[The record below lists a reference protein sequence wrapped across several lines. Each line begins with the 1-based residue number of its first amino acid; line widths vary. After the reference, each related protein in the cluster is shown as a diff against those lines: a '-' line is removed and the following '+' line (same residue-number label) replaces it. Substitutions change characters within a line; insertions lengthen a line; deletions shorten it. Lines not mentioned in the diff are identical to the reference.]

1 MIVDDF
7 KNIFSISSSS
17 PVSVGFFNEL
27 FKSLSPGVVVLPN
40 AAAKSGMSSLSSS
53 PYVVG
58 LFKVSEEL
66 SVIFLLWIFPYF

>member
-53 PYVVG
+53 GVG
-58 LFKVSEEL
+58 LFNVSEEL